1 MERINVHRA
10 KTHLS
15 RLLDRAQAGEEFLI
29 AKAGKPV
36 ARLGPIAPAR
46 KKVRFGVLKGKIRIP
61 GNFDTPLPEWLI
73 DAFEGHRSRR

>member
-1 MERINVHRA
+1 MEKINVHQA

-36 ARLGPIAPAR
+36 ARLGPVAPAR
-46 KKVRFGVLKGKIRIP
+46 RKVRFGVLKGKIKVPDDFDAPVP
-61 GNFDTPLPEWLI
+61 GWLL
-73 DAFEGHRSRR
+73 DAFEGRRGR